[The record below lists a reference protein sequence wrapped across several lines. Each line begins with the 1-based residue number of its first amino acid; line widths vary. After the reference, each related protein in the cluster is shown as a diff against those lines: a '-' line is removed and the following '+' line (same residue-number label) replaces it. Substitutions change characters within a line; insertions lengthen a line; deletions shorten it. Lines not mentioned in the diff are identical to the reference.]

1 MYKIGDF
8 SKVTN
13 TPIKTLRYYDEIG
26 LLKPSYIDYFTGYR
40 YYEKNQINIIR
51 EIRALKDINLS
62 LKEIKQY
69 LETRDM
75 NIILEKEKEFKMKIE
90 AIKNYV
96 NKPNIKIIEGNY
108 DDYVKYNGLK
118 NKNKPAA
125 LEIRDN
131 VAKYLMIFDG
141 EELYSEV
148 IIFEEKEVLINLN
161 ITSRVKSY
169 LDDLL
174 EYLKSKYKYVT
185 FQSDETLDNKLKD
198 IREKCKVIDE
208 SEEIF
213 KLESGL
219 ELRLVSLKVEL

>member
-1 MYKIGDF
+1 MFQAYW
-8 SKVTN
+8 N
-13 TPIKTLRYYDEIG
+13 E
-26 LLKPSYIDYFTGYR
+26 YFKNTGYR

-51 EIRALKDINLS
+51 EIKALKDINLS

-75 NIILEKEKEFKMKIE
+75 NIILKKEKEFKMKIE

-118 NKNKPAA
+118 NKNNLPA

-141 EELYSEV
+141 EELYSDV
-148 IIFEEKEVLINLN
+148 IIFEERDVLINLN

-198 IREKCKVIDE
+198 IREKCKVIEE